1 MTQGKPWPIFWQG
14 QSLEVKLLY
23 TKNVTV
29 MDSLE
34 IIAACDLEISWYAE
48 LNK

>member
-1 MTQGKPWPIFWQG
+1 MTLGLSWPIFWQG
-14 QSLEVKLLY
+14 QILELKLLY